1 LSLVLA
7 LPLSVGLTACGP
19 KPPETPVAAPRKVSA
34 LGRIE
39 PESKIRKV
47 SVASSLAGDR
57 VEKLLVAEGDV
68 VKEGQPLAI
77 LNSYQS
83 LKAAREE
90 AKEQVSVASAELDQ
104 VKAGA
109 KQGEIQAQEAKVLSL
124 ERQLLGEQ
132 RSQDEAVAS
141 ARATAK
147 EASLERDRYDKLHAS
162 GAVSELQRDRY
173 RTRAETSAAELRK
186 VIETRDGT
194 LSTTRADIA
203 SARSTLEQIKEVRPQ
218 DLATATS
225 KLRKAEATRTRAEQ
239 EFANATVRAPQA
251 GQVLRII
258 ARPGDKVGD
267 GGLLEM
273 ADTSRMV
280 VTAEVYQTDL
290 PKLSVGQKATITV
303 DGIPGSL
310 TGQITQV
317 LPQVRQQSVYS
328 GQPGE
333 NLDQRVFEVKLKLDT
348 TPELQKKLSFA
359 SNLQVNVVFN

>member
-1 LSLVLA
+1 MLA
-7 LPLSVGLTACGP
+7 LPLSVGLVACGP
-19 KPPETPVAAPRKVSA
+19 KQPETPAAAPRKVSA

-57 VEKLLVAEGDV
+57 VEKLLVAEGDL

-83 LKAAREE
+83 LKAAQDE
-90 AKEQVSVASAELDQ
+90 AREQVSVASGELDQ

-109 KQGEIQAQEAKVLSL
+109 KKGEIQAQEAKVLSL
-124 ERQLLGEQ
+124 ERQLVGEQ

-141 ARATAK
+141 ARASAK
-147 EASLERDRYDKLHAS
+147 EASIERDRYNKLHSS

-173 RTRAETSAAELRK
+173 RTRAETTAAELRK

-225 KLRKAEATRTRAEQ
+225 KLRKAEASRTRAEQ
-239 EFANATVRAPQA
+239 EFAYATVRAPQA

-267 GGLLEM
+267 DGLLEL

-290 PKLSVGQKATITV
+290 PKLSIGQKATIAV

-359 SNLQVNVVFN
+359 SNLQVNVVFE